1 MKLIDLLKAIAVN
14 KNNILTNYGNHCIFI
29 NLPLGLNYIK
39 LVADVVKGEKESIY
53 NLVNKYEITLSE
65 ILTIKPNSFFLGSI
79 YLVSEKIKDA
89 GEGIQNNE
97 DYEKLIRELIRDY
110 AGLLNE

>member
-1 MKLIDLLKAIAVN
+1 MKLIDLLKVAAVN
-14 KNNILTNYGNHCIFI
+14 KNNILKNYGNHCIFI
-29 NLPLGLNYIK
+29 NLPPELNYIK
-39 LVADVVKGEKESIY
+39 LVSNVVEGEKESIY

-65 ILTIKPNSFFLGSI
+65 ILTIRPNSFFLGSI

-89 GEGIQNNE
+89 GESIQNDE
-97 DYEKLIRELIRDY
+97 DYESLVRELIRDY

>member
-1 MKLIDLLKAIAVN
+1 MKLLELLKAVSVN

-29 NLPLGLNYIK
+29 NLPLGFNYIK
-39 LVADVVKGEKESIY
+39 LVADVVDGEEESIY
-53 NLVNKYEITLSE
+53 NLVNKHEITLSK
-65 ILTIKPNSFFLGSI
+65 ILTIKPNSFFLGSV

-89 GEGIQNNE
+89 GESIQNDE
-97 DYEKLIRELIRDY
+97 DYEKLVRELIRDY

>member
-1 MKLIDLLKAIAVN
+1 MKLIDLLKAVAAN
-14 KNNILTNYGNHCIFI
+14 KNGIIANYGDHCIFI
-29 NLPLGLNYIK
+29 NLPPELNYIK
-39 LVADVVKGEKESIY
+39 LVSNVVEGKKESIY

-65 ILTIKPNSFFLGSI
+65 VLAIRPNSFFLGSV

-89 GEGIQNNE
+89 GESIQNDE
-97 DYEKLIRELIRDY
+97 DYEKLVRELIRDY